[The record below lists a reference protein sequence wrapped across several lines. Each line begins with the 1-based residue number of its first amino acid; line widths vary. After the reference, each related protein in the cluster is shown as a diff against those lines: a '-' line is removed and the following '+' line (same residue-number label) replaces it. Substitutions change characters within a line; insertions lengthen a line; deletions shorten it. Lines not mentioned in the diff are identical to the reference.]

1 MITLARKKK
10 ESGSGGGGGNGGST
24 TGSTAGGGGTASS
37 GPLSDAPKRI
47 SIREFLLVK
56 EVQELEQN
64 LPITCKVTFH
74 DPNVLSEFTL
84 VISPNEGFWCGGR
97 FKFSILVPEEYNM
110 AVSGLSGF
118 GCQIQGRLIP
128 NSFPLKPPKVKCL
141 TKLWHPNIS
150 VEGDI
155 CLSLLRLNSIDGL
168 GWAPTRRLK
177 DVIWGLNSLFT
188 DLLNF
193 DDPLNIEAAEQ
204 YSKDKERFQAKVREY
219 VSAYARR

>member
-1 MITLARKKK
+1 MITLTRKKK
-10 ESGSGGGGGNGGST
+10 DSGAGSI
-24 TGSTAGGGGTASS
+24 ADSS
-37 GPLSDAPKRI
+37 KRI

-64 LPITCKVTFH
+64 LPSTCKISFQ
-74 DPNVLSEFTL
+74 DPNVLSDFTL
-84 VISPNEGFWCGGR
+84 WAAPNEGFWQGGR
-97 FKFSILVPEEYNM
+97 FKFSVHVPEEYNM
-110 AVSGLSGF
+110 A
-118 GCQIQGRLIP
+118 
-128 NSFPLKPPKVKCL
+128 PPKVKCL
-141 TKLWHPNIS
+141 TKLWHPNIN

-193 DDPLNIEAAEQ
+193 EDPLNIEAAEQ
-204 YSKDKERFQAKVREY
+204 YSKDKDKFQAKVREY

>member
-10 ESGSGGGGGNGGST
+10 ESTTSGNNNGGNNNNN
-24 TGSTAGGGGTASS
+24 GTSAAN
-37 GPLSDAPKRI
+37 GTVANATNKRI

-64 LPITCKVTFH
+64 LPATCKVTFH

-84 VISPNEGFWCGGR
+84 AICPSEGFWCGGR
-97 FKFSILVPEEYNM
+97 FKFSVLVPEEYNM
-110 AVSGLSGF
+110 A
-118 GCQIQGRLIP
+118 
-128 NSFPLKPPKVKCL
+128 PPKVKCL

-150 VEGDI
+150 VDGDI

-204 YSKDKERFQAKVREY
+204 YSKDKERFHTKVREY
-219 VSAYARR
+219 VAIYARR

>member
-1 MITLARKKK
+1 MITLTRKKK
-10 ESGSGGGGGNGGST
+10 ESSG
-24 TGSTAGGGGTASS
+24 AMMDSS
-37 GPLSDAPKRI
+37 KRI

-64 LPITCKVTFH
+64 LPCTCKIAFQ
-74 DPNVLSEFTL
+74 DPNVLSDFTL
-84 VISPNEGFWCGGR
+84 VITPNEGFWQGGR
-97 FKFSILVPEEYNM
+97 FKFSLHVPEEYNM
-110 AVSGLSGF
+110 A
-118 GCQIQGRLIP
+118 
-128 NSFPLKPPKVKCL
+128 PPKVKCL

-204 YSKDKERFQAKVREY
+204 YSKDKDKFQAKVREY
-219 VSAYARR
+219 VSAHARR

>member
-1 MITLARKKK
+1 MTHTRTHIRTGHPGVTFRRNRSTCITHTNAMITLTRKKK
-10 ESGSGGGGGNGGST
+10 DSG
-24 TGSTAGGGGTASS
+24 AGTLADSS
-37 GPLSDAPKRI
+37 KRI

-56 EVQELEQN
+56 EVQELEP
-64 LPITCKVTFH
+64 LPSTCKISFQ
-74 DPNVLSEFTL
+74 DANVLSDFTL
-84 VISPNEGFWCGGR
+84 VITPNEGFWQGGR
-97 FKFSILVPEEYNM
+97 FKFSVHVPEEYNM
-110 AVSGLSGF
+110 A
-118 GCQIQGRLIP
+118 
-128 NSFPLKPPKVKCL
+128 PPKVKCL
-141 TKLWHPNIS
+141 TKLWHPNIN

-193 DDPLNIEAAEQ
+193 EDPLNIEAAEQ
-204 YSKDKERFQAKVREY
+204 YSKDKEKFQAKVREY

>member
-1 MITLARKKK
+1 MTHTRTHIRTGHPGVTFRRNRSTYITHTNAMITLTRKKK
-10 ESGSGGGGGNGGST
+10 DSG
-24 TGSTAGGGGTASS
+24 AGTLADSS
-37 GPLSDAPKRI
+37 KRI

-56 EVQELEQN
+56 EVQELEP
-64 LPITCKVTFH
+64 LPSTCKISFQ
-74 DPNVLSEFTL
+74 DANVLSDFTL
-84 VISPNEGFWCGGR
+84 VITPNEGFWQGGR
-97 FKFSILVPEEYNM
+97 FKFSVHVPEEYNM
-110 AVSGLSGF
+110 A
-118 GCQIQGRLIP
+118 
-128 NSFPLKPPKVKCL
+128 PPKVKCL
-141 TKLWHPNIS
+141 TKLWHPNIN

-193 DDPLNIEAAEQ
+193 EDPLNIEAAEQ
-204 YSKDKERFQAKVREY
+204 YSKDKEKFQAKVREY

>member
-1 MITLARKKK
+1 MITLTRKKK
-10 ESGSGGGGGNGGST
+10 DSGASA
-24 TGSTAGGGGTASS
+24 TA
-37 GPLSDAPKRI
+37 DKRI

-64 LPITCKVTFH
+64 LPSTCKIAFQ
-74 DPNVLSEFTL
+74 DANVLSDFTL
-84 VISPNEGFWCGGR
+84 AITPNEDSFWQGGR
-97 FKFSILVPEEYNM
+97 FKFSVQVPEEYNM
-110 AVSGLSGF
+110 A
-118 GCQIQGRLIP
+118 
-128 NSFPLKPPKVKCL
+128 PPKVKCL
-141 TKLWHPNIS
+141 TKLWHPNIN

-193 DDPLNIEAAEQ
+193 EDPLNIEAAEQ
-204 YSKDKERFQAKVREY
+204 YSKDKDKFQAKVREY

>member
-10 ESGSGGGGGNGGST
+10 ESNSGGGGGGGGSGSST
-24 TGSTAGGGGTASS
+24 TGGPNGSGT
-37 GPLSDAPKRI
+37 LSDGPKRI

-64 LPITCKVTFH
+64 LPNTCKVTFH

-84 VISPNEGFWCGGR
+84 VITPSEGFWVGGR

-110 AVSGLSGF
+110 A
-118 GCQIQGRLIP
+118 
-128 NSFPLKPPKVKCL
+128 PPKVKCL

-150 VEGDI
+150 VDGDI